1 MTSDQQPLL
10 VIRTFWSQTGCG
22 NVAHYKGLGPHTT
35 QSPSDVLY
43 RCPLRYVY
51 ILVGRRIT
59 SPLVLSLN
67 LISLENLHLMDGGLE
82 VLEEK

>member
-1 MTSDQQPLL
+1 MLPTTKGWGPIPHKVPL
-10 VIRTFWSQTGCG
+10 TC
-22 NVAHYKGLGPHTT
+22 
-35 QSPSDVLY
+35 Y
-43 RCPLRYVY
+43 RCPLRYVC

-82 VLEEK
+82 DLEEK